1 MNDIRTFMLSSE
13 EKEKIIEGLNWAKHG
28 DARYYTIDDIKEG
41 TPDHNCA
48 TIVIGD
54 SKHINLGYYDTSNG
68 FAIAHVRNGK
78 FDGES
83 KPTYEVNGY
92 IELKKK

>member
-1 MNDIRTFMLSSE
+1 MLSSE
-13 EKEKIIEGLNWAKHG
+13 DKEKFLECVNCCRKEPDYI
-28 DARYYTIDDIKEG
+28 YTIDDIKEG

-48 TIVIGD
+48 IYVIGD

-68 FAIAHVRNGK
+68 FTIAHVRNGK

-83 KPTYEVNGY
+83 KPTYEVNAY
-92 IELKKK
+92 IELKK